1 MATKQVNIDII
12 AKDKTRQAMKS
23 ATTGVDKLKQSVFNL
38 RNALVGIGAGVTL
51 KSFVDV
57 GRQVESLQIRLKFL
71 FGSVEEGAKAFDV
84 MSKFASKVP
93 FSLEQIQA
101 GAGNLAVVAKDA
113 EELSRVLEITGN
125 VASVTGLDFQTTAE
139 QIQRSLSAGI
149 ASADI
154 FRERGVRD
162 LLGFKAGAT
171 VTAEETAEAFERVFG
186 KGGRFAGATD
196 DLAQTLTGTLSML
209 GDKLFNFQKEVA
221 EGFLVGLKKEFGEL
235 DKFFQDNQEQID
247 KIAQSIGV
255 GLSNAVIGFGEAVQF
270 VADNFKILKAFVAGF
285 IAFKL
290 TEVVIKLASAF
301 RKVFITLTGITA
313 LSGAK
318 GLTLIAGAIGAMT
331 TASMLLPD
339 PLEKAEEALKKL
351 TRKELERD
359 IYKTL
364 FAIQQ
369 LEVENAKLNKTLQME
384 GIRPDFGKNVRETF
398 QRNTEIMSKNLDVAK
413 EIPPIY
419 DGIINKFSA
428 NEQKI
433 TELNEKY
440 LLLVKTQD
448 ALKESSKETFEAF
461 GQAPFAM
468 GGKITESYKKQTD
481 AVKETKKATLSL
493 AEAEKLRLSA
503 LEAVEMALGRHE
515 SQIGLFANFANGFK
529 EVAESQ
535 KEMFKQMQ
543 DIGASTFDKL
553 KTSLTDFV
561 MTGKLSFADLG
572 TFVVRSMVD
581 MLIGE
586 AIKNAMKGS
595 LAMFKADSIKKA
607 FISLYE
613 GAMKTFAS
621 IPFPFNIGAVGGAIA
636 FGTGLINKIRGFEKG
651 GRPPVGQ
658 PSIVG
663 EKGAELFVPDQAGT
677 VVPNDKLGMGKQV
690 TVNFN
695 INTVDA
701 RGFNEL
707 LVNSRGVIV
716 NLINSAM
723 NEKGK
728 MAVV

>member
-171 VTAEETAEAFERVFG
+171 VTAKETAEAFERVFG

-209 GDKLFNFQKEVA
+209 GDKLFNFQKVVA

-247 KIAQSIGV
+247 KIAKSIGI
-255 GLSNAVIGFGEAVQF
+255 GLSNAVIGFGEAVEF
-270 VADNFKILKAFVAGF
+270 VADNFKVLKAVVAGF

-290 TEVVIKLASAF
+290 TETALKIASAF
-301 RKVFITLTGITA
+301 RQVFITLTGITA
-313 LSGAK
+313 LSGAR
-318 GLTLIAGAIGAMT
+318 GITLVASAIGAMA

-339 PLEKAEEALKKL
+339 PLQKALKEFDNLTKPELKAKIKGIEDKIEELKIKNEDLANSFTELTPDLDNFLQSFKDEDDVLNKFNDHVAKIPDLATGATDALLENKKTLEKLTQEREILLKVLEAHNASEKELQVTLGKSSDISRLIEAHKTRKENIAKEKAEVLSLKQAL
-351 TRKELERD
+351 
-359 IYKTL
+359 
-364 FAIQQ
+364 
-369 LEVENAKLNKTLQME
+369 E
-384 GIRPDFGKNVRETF
+384 GVDQAMNTALTF
-398 QRNTEIMSKNLDVAK
+398 QMPDMDTDL
-413 EIPPIY
+413 
-419 DGIINKFSA
+419 FS
-428 NEQKI
+428 N
-433 TELNEKY
+433 
-440 LLLVKTQD
+440 
-448 ALKESSKETFEAF
+448 F
-461 GQAPFAM
+461 
-468 GGKITESYKKQTD
+468 
-481 AVKETKKATLSL
+481 TK
-493 AEAEKLRLSA
+493 
-503 LEAVEMALGRHE
+503 
-515 SQIGLFANFANGFK
+515 GFQ

-535 KEMFKQMQ
+535 KQMFTQMR

-663 EKGAELFVPDQAGT
+663 EKGAELFIPDQAGT